1 MPQDPDEIIA
11 LDTEARYDLFLKAAR
26 KEGQLWTLA
35 EGEALLVLGFE
46 GHEEFV
52 AVFPQA
58 DVVGEWFQTVPV
70 DEADLVAMSTE
81 DWLDNVL
88 DELIEGEVEICVF
101 PTMDDAG
108 TFMSAAD
115 LKTALERL
123 E

>member
-11 LDTEARYDLFLKAAR
+11 LDTQVRYELFLEAAK

-35 EGEALLVLGFE
+35 DGEALLVLGFE

-81 DWLDNVL
+81 DWLGNVL
-88 DELIEGEVEICVF
+88 DELTEGEVEICVF
-101 PTMDDAG
+101 PTMEDSG
-108 TFMSAAD
+108 TFVSAAE
-115 LKTALERL
+115 LKAALAAS
-123 E
+123 